1 MKMKSSFVAA
11 LLMLGG
17 AHGAAAAAENPAD
30 YAGIGHNL
38 YLNCLLGTD
47 SSGIDMLIDVVE
59 KCGYDPGIPLDEYVK
74 QYGENLE
81 LDPRPLSEVVAP
93 DRDQYSDYEFSFF
106 ERIDETVASSAD
118 LHEAGAKFEAL
129 EDEAIAKLDPKSAA
143 GERILSGL
151 SVARHTT
158 ANWLV
163 LQPNQARREPTKREW
178 IIIAYQDISTWINRH
193 DLGAAASASKHAYD
207 HFSHSLV
214 KD

>member
-1 MKMKSSFVAA
+1 MKLKSSFVAA
-11 LLMLGG
+11 LLMFGG
-17 AHGAAAAAENPAD
+17 AHGAAQAAENPAD

-38 YLNCLLGTD
+38 YLNCLLETD
-47 SSGIDMLIDVVE
+47 SSDIDTLIDVVE
-59 KCGYDPGIPLDEYVK
+59 KCGYAPGIPLDEYVK
-74 QYGENLE
+74 RYGSSLA
-81 LDPRPLSEVVAP
+81 LDPRPLSEVMAP

-106 ERIDETVASSAD
+106 ERIDETVASAAD
-118 LHEAGAKFEAL
+118 LHEAGARFEAL

-158 ANWLV
+158 ANWLA
-163 LQPNQARREPTKREW
+163 LQTKQARRDPTKREW

-193 DLGAAASASKHAYD
+193 DLGAAASASKRAYD
-207 HFSHSLV
+207 HFTRKPV